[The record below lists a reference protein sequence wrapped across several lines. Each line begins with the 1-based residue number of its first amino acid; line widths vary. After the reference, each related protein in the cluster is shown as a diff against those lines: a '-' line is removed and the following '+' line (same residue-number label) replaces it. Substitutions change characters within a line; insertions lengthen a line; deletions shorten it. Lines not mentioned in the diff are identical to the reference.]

1 MKLKNFL
8 TGAAILILLLI
19 FPLQNVQDQINQTRI
34 NKFSNI
40 VYISTQTARVDG
52 YFTQDNINKLKMDL
66 MTAFPDLSETD
77 IYIDVTITPK
87 YRTDVFDDRE
97 AIYYDIRIPVRKVLA
112 SPRFF
117 GLSESENQY
126 ISRRSG
132 FVLSEV
138 PMP

>member
-1 MKLKNFL
+1 MKNFIA
-8 TGAAILILLLI
+8 GAAILILLLI

-40 VYISTQTARVDG
+40 VYLATQTARVDG
-52 YFTQDNINKLKMDL
+52 YFKQVNIDKLKIDL
-66 MTAFPDLSETD
+66 MEAFPDLSEAD
-77 IYIDVTITPK
+77 IYIDVTTTPK
-87 YRTDVFDDRE
+87 YRTDVFDRRE
-97 AIYYDIRIPVRKVLA
+97 SIFYDIRIPIRKIIA
-112 SPRFF
+112 SPGFF

-138 PMP
+138 NMP